1 MREKIQ
7 SAWLTLRRYW
17 QRPKKGEEVAYKE
30 IAAFS
35 VGSMGIKSFGS
46 IMSYIQMSATCLLT
60 ASVYGLSPR
69 DLMWLFIITNVIGV
83 VKTPFISMLVDNT
96 DTAIGK
102 FRPYILWAGIPSLIA
117 IIGLTWLVPVDGNM
131 TLKIV
136 LIGVFLNIDSNS
148 PALNKTAH
156 VGN

>member
-69 DLMWLFIITNVIGV
+69 VLMWLFLITNVIGV
-83 VKTPFISMLVDNT
+83 VKTPFISMQVDNHS
-96 DTAIGK
+96 TARGK
-102 FRPYILWAGIPSLIA
+102 FRP
-117 IIGLTWLVPVDGNM
+117 
-131 TLKIV
+131 
-136 LIGVFLNIDSNS
+136 
-148 PALNKTAH
+148 
-156 VGN
+156 